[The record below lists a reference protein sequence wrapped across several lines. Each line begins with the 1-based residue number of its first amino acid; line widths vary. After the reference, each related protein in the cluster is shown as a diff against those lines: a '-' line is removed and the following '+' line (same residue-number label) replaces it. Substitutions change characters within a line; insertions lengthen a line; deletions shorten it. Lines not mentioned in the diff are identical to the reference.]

1 MKEVLLLLYFAFIL
15 YYLFVLYVFNKLQQN
30 PCNCVKLEK
39 FKQTW
44 NFKYVMIASIA
55 LLCGNL
61 YFAYK
66 LLHRIQSG
74 GSADAL
80 YYYIIVVF
88 CLGYMISFLN
98 DYAIFDLFD
107 TMTKNDCPCSVDNRK
122 YLLNATIGKF
132 VINLLLFVSS
142 LSFMNSKNFNKI
154 VKLIMK
160 KMKKQ

>member
-160 KMKKQ
+160 K